1 MWARSRSRLIIIPQ
15 DKKGSCCS
23 CAVRVLAK
31 FIISNQLAAG
41 SVLAIIIICRHSFP
55 LQYHTCYQ
63 VYNGVNQCPIIV
75 TISSTH
81 FSVNVLAHFRF
92 ESCVDDF
99 SAIHTRL
106 PGIYPN
112 SSVPGPENGKPC
124 GYGRA
129 WVPELSV
136 CRVGCSAGG
145 NATGGA
151 QL

>member
-1 MWARSRSRLIIIPQ
+1 M
-15 DKKGSCCS
+15 
-23 CAVRVLAK
+23 LAK
-31 FIISNQLAAG
+31 FIIPNQLVAG
-41 SVLAIIIICRHSFP
+41 VVVAIVIIICRHSFP